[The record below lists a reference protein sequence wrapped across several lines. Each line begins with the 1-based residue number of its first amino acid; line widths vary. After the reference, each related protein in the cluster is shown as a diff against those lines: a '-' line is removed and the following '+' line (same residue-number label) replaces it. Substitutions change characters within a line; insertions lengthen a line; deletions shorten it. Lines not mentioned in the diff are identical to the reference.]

1 MMGPF
6 MRRPEVGILTF
17 AMLLSACTI
26 PTDSPNWDMTWNLPV
41 PDNNAMSI
49 GVASFLPNGV
59 TAVGSPPT
67 AFSATIASP
76 PAITRTLGADCT
88 SCVPL
93 NGTTAPKPAF
103 IATPPATSTNLAAAA
118 SLTSGTLAAGSQI
131 VFSVTNGY
139 NFDPI
144 RPDSGSAA
152 TNTGTLTLTVNNGA
166 ATLGILT
173 VLGTTSS
180 IPGNGTVTPFTLPLA
195 GAVSGASPITVTMTM
210 TSPAGK
216 NVPINTAQIFSVA
229 ATPTINI
236 SSATVS
242 IATQAVN
249 APATPIDMSQ
259 IDSTIIKRIQN
270 DAQTRGTMFLTI
282 TNPFTVGGAM
292 NVTFSSPAGTPA
304 AQTITPITKAVT
316 LTAAANGTTP
326 NVSTVQINFTGI
338 ELRKILGHSLQAAFG
353 GTTAAGSLTVTPAL
367 KVGVSSRLQLNFTVK
382 EQ

>member
-6 MRRPEVGILTF
+6 MRRPEVGILVL
-17 AMLLSACTI
+17 AMLAASCAI
-26 PTDSPNWDMTWNLPV
+26 PTDSPNWDMTWNIPV

-49 GVASFLPNGV
+49 GVSSFLPNGV

-67 AFSATIASP
+67 AFTATIGSP
-76 PAITRTLGADCT
+76 PAISRQLGADCIA
-88 SCVPL
+88 CIPL
-93 NGTTAPKPAF
+93 NGTTVPKPAF
-103 IATPPATSTNLAAAA
+103 TAAPPATTVNLAAAA
-118 SLTSGTLAAGSQI
+118 SLTSATLAAGSQI
-131 VFSVTNGY
+131 VFTITNGF

-144 RPDSGSAA
+144 RPQAGSA
-152 TNTGTLTLTVNNGA
+152 TVGTGTLTLTVNNGA
-166 ATLGILT
+166 ATLGTLT
-173 VLGTTSS
+173 VLGTASAIAANATSS
-180 IPGNGTVTPFTLPLA
+180 FTLALA
-195 GAVSGASPITVTMTM
+195 GTITGSQPISVTMTM
-210 TSPAGK
+210 NSPLGTA
-216 NVPINTAQIFSVA
+216 VPINTILVFRVDAV
-229 ATPTINI
+229 PTINI
-236 SSATVS
+236 SSATVT
-242 IATQAVN
+242 IAAQTVN
-249 APATPIDMSQ
+249 APPTPIDMSQ
-259 IDSTIIKRIQN
+259 IDSTIIKRIVN

-326 NVSTVQINFTGI
+326 NVSAVSINFTGI
-338 ELRKILGHSLQAAFG
+338 ELREILGHSLQAAFG